1 MSKTKRKHQKN
12 SIFTICICFILAV
25 YAVSIIGVMI
35 WAVITS
41 FKSSVDFGIL
51 GNVLGLPDPDYS
63 KMEIRF
69 SNYLRIFS
77 KFTIMTGNSTYYSA
91 IFGRIV
97 IPSKSVNFFGMLF
110 NTIVYAVI
118 CSFVHSLATMVGG
131 YLCAK
136 FKYKFSEF
144 VYKLLLII
152 MIIPIV
158 GTGPATLVLLRNLGL
173 YSTYFGMVILNMHC
187 TGLYFFV
194 YYAFMKGLSDTYI
207 EAAEI
212 DGASQ
217 LKIFFTIIVPLSSK
231 ILFTVVLLSF
241 IGLWNDYQ
249 TPLLYYPDKPTLAY
263 GVYRMSN
270 DTTSGTYETAQLP
283 QRVAGC
289 MILAIPMTVLF
300 TLCKD
305 IILGNMSMGGLKE

>member
-1 MSKTKRKHQKN
+1 MN
-12 SIFTICICFILAV
+12 VFTICVGSILTL
-25 YAVSIIGVMI
+25 YAISIISVLI
-35 WAVITS
+35 WAVLTS

-51 GNVLGLPDPDYS
+51 GNVLGLPDSTYS
-63 KMEIRF
+63 KDELRF
-69 SNYLRIFS
+69 QNYLRIFNQ
-77 KFTIMTGNSTYYSA
+77 FTIMTGNSTYISS

-97 IPSKSVNFFGMLF
+97 IPSKSVGFFGMLF
-110 NTIVYAVI
+110 NTIIYAVV
-118 CSFVHSLATMVGG
+118 CSFVHSFATMVAG

-144 VYKLLLII
+144 VYKLLLIV
-152 MIIPIV
+152 MIIPII
-158 GTGPATLVLLRNLGL
+158 GTGPATLVLLRDLGL
-173 YSTYFGMVILNMHC
+173 YSTYFAMIILNLNC

-194 YYAFMKGLSDTYI
+194 YYAFMKGLSDTYV
-207 EAAEI
+207 EAAEL

-231 ILFTVVLLSF
+231 ILLTVVLLSF

-270 DTTSGTYETAQLP
+270 NTTSATYKTSQLP

-289 MILAIPMTVLF
+289 MILALPITLLF
-300 TLCKD
+300 ALCKD
-305 IILGNMSMGGLKE
+305 VILGNMSMGGLKE

>member
-1 MSKTKRKHQKN
+1 MSRRNKKIN
-12 SIFTICICFILAV
+12 VFTACISVFLV
-25 YAVSIIGVMI
+25 FYAVSIISVLI
-35 WAVITS
+35 WALITS
-41 FKSSVDFGIL
+41 LKSTLDFKMF
-51 GNVLGLPDPDYS
+51 GNVLGFPDLQYS
-63 KMEIRF
+63 KNEMRLQ
-69 SNYLRIFS
+69 NYFRIFS
-77 KFTIMTGNSTYYSA
+77 KFTITTGNASYHSEL
-91 IFGRIV
+91 FGRIIV
-97 IPSKSVNFFGMLF
+97 PSQRVGFLGMIL
-110 NTIVYAVI
+110 NTIIYAVI
-118 CSFVHSLATMVGG
+118 CSFVHSFCTMVGG

-136 FKYKFSEF
+136 FKYKFSGF
-144 VYKLLLII
+144 VYNLLLIV

-173 YSTYFGMVILNMHC
+173 YSTYLGMVVLNMNC

-217 LKIFFTIIVPLSSK
+217 LTIFFKIIMPLASKMMFTIIL
-231 ILFTVVLLSF
+231 IYF

-263 GVYRMSN
+263 GVYYMSN
-270 DTTSGTYETAQLP
+270 NTASATVETTELP

-289 MILAIPMTVLF
+289 MILAVPLMLLF
-300 TLCKD
+300 MLCKD
-305 IILGNMSMGGLKE
+305 MILGNMSMGGLKE